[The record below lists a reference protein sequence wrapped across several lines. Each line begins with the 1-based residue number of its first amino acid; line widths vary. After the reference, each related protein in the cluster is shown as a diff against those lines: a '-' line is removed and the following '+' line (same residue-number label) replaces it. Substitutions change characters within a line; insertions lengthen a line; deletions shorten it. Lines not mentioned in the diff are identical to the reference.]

1 MEMTTEAATVPAA
14 KPPRPEPAEPALS
27 NTQLGRILPF
37 VDHSR
42 GVEVGADQGLLV
54 LEYHGTD
61 PAPSVRVGARELG
74 RPPLAVALPPGR
86 HELVVRAGKSTSF
99 RYLIVRA
106 GETRIVG
113 LPLAEL

>member
-1 MEMTTEAATVPAA
+1 VA
-14 KPPRPEPAEPALS
+14 AEPALP
-27 NTQLGRILPF
+27 NTQLGRVLPF
-37 VDHSR
+37 VDHTR
-42 GVEVGADQGLLV
+42 GVEVGDDQGLLV

-61 PAPSVRVGARELG
+61 PAPSVRVGERELG
-74 RPPLAVALPPGR
+74 KPPLAVALPVGR

-106 GETRIVG
+106 GETRIVS